1 MLLLLSVDL
10 IDELCSGAPSIGG
23 PQIRSEF
30 GLAYA
35 NLSLLLLTVPLAVC
49 LFVEAPLLLWA
60 AKRGGRH
67 VVAYAMVAQGLAFLL
82 AACAREPWLL
92 LIAITGA
99 VLATSIACALAQARL
114 VSMFAGEPERVLV
127 RWTFMGALGDI
138 AAPLLFAL
146 LERWHGGFR
155 SAFVCCGVLCAC
167 HAALL
172 HLASRPAGDAAP
184 EEVEE
189 EPQPPLAA
197 ALTRRTLLIW
207 ACATML
213 CDLLDEIFLVFG
225 SLHLQEQRGFDRPAI
240 DLLLSALAGGSV
252 FGIAAADRW
261 LTRLPPLRLLALTS
275 SASIAA
281 LAIWLQ
287 LESPLA
293 TGIAAFV
300 LGAAIGPQYPLAQ
313 AQCYRC
319 VRSRPLLVSVLES
332 LLQPVQVALPW
343 VIGVLADRCGI
354 LWALVF
360 LSLQPVC
367 LLAATLFAPPPA
379 ADGG

>member
-1 MLLLLSVDL
+1 MLLLLAVDF
-10 IDELCSGAPSIGG
+10 IDELCSGAPTIGG

-30 GLAYA
+30 GLAYS
-35 NLSLLLLTVPLAVC
+35 NLSLLLLSVPLAVC

-60 AKRGGRH
+60 AKRAGRH
-67 VVAYAMVAQGLAFLL
+67 GVAYAMVAQALAFLVAAL
-82 AACAREPWLL
+82 ARGPWSL
-92 LIAITGA
+92 LIAVTAA

-114 VSMFAGEPERVLV
+114 VSVFAGAPERILV

-138 AAPLLFAL
+138 AAPLLFAA

-155 SAFVCCGVLCAC
+155 SAFVCCGMLCVC

-172 HLASRPAGDAAP
+172 YLASHSARTAAP
-184 EEVEE
+184 DESAEE
-189 EPQPPLAA
+189 QPPPLRA
-197 ALTRRTLLIW
+197 ALTQRTLLFW
-207 ACATML
+207 ACATVL

-225 SLHLQEQRGFDRPAI
+225 SLHLQEQRAFDRPTI
-240 DLLLSALAGGSV
+240 DLILAALAAGSV

-261 LTRLPPLRLLALTS
+261 LTRLPPRGLLASTS
-275 SASIAA
+275 VACIATFV
-281 LAIWLQ
+281 IWLQ

-293 TGIAAFV
+293 TGVAAFI
-300 LGAAIGPQYPLAQ
+300 LGASIGPQYPLAQ

-332 LLQPVQVALPW
+332 LLQPIQVALPW
-343 VIGVLADRCGI
+343 VVGVLADHGGI
-354 LWALVF
+354 MWALAF

-367 LLAATLFAPPPA
+367 LLAATLLAPPPA